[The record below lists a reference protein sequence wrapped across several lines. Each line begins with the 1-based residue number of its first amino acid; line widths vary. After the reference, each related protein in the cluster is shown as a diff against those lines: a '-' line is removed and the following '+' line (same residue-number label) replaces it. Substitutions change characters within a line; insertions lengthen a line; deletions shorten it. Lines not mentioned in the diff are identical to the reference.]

1 LTEVA
6 ARGTIILKVRLRG
19 GSKNILT
26 GTMPVAVDW
35 GGGVFADCLL
45 RVQLLARTMDSLI

>member
-1 LTEVA
+1 VA
-6 ARGTIILKVRLRG
+6 VK
-19 GSKNILT
+19 KFLT

-45 RVQLLARTMDSLI
+45 RVQLLARAMDSLI